1 MSILELDVQKSS
13 LNITFSKN
21 HSSKKYQGT
30 FISIVPRLLF
40 VSITMPFFT
49 ILLSVLIIFGTS
61 SPVWA
66 AQLDA
71 RINPDSP
78 DFNFQ
83 VKYQRTIFIEYNEGG
98 QLADQLRGTIESKRL
113 TADSTNLAIVDL
125 INRINQKLNSDGS
138 GAIVSDLNVEYSAQL
153 VGREINTSIDYKIIL
168 SGTITDHIIRER
180 QGQAPAI
187 IDVGWRGIT
196 VEGPVVIDDTEIN
209 LPISFI
215 KDKVPS
221 VFSSIKGTEAEVLLS
236 ENLINAEGIK
246 NQPLPKWHFLFD
258 PTGINVDAATFG
270 LAEEITG
277 FVVSGFTM
285 GESSL
290 REGRQVEKI
299 VEAQFTLDKSYIV
312 RSVESADSANI
323 AVIGFGVRDSL
334 EGLEIFGV
342 TPTAPEGFAT
352 TSTGEFPV
360 SVIYGMAAMAAI
372 GGVGIFIYSNRKLK
386 REGTEQTG
394 IDPSQLKAYKTSAGA
409 GGYQTIRGEAQLIDD
424 SDYQKTRSVYDEEKP
439 QESTKSQSTKG
450 TLPKGWKPE

>member
-1 MSILELDVQKSS
+1 M
-13 LNITFSKN
+13 
-21 HSSKKYQGT
+21 
-30 FISIVPRLLF
+30 PRLLF
-40 VSITMPFFT
+40 VSIKILFFT
-49 ILLSVLIIFGTS
+49 ILLSILIIFGTS
-61 SPVWA
+61 SPVCA

-71 RINPDSP
+71 RINPDNP

-98 QLADQLRGTIESKRL
+98 QLADQLRGAIESKRL
-113 TADSTNLAIVDL
+113 TADSTNPAVVDL
-125 INRINQKLNSDGS
+125 INRINQKLASDGS
-138 GAIVSDLNVEYSAQL
+138 GAIVSDLNVEYSTRL
-153 VGREINTSIDYKIIL
+153 TGRGLNTSIDYKIIL

-180 QGQAPAI
+180 QGQTPAI
-187 IDVGWRGIT
+187 IDIGWRGIT
-196 VEGPVVIDDTEIN
+196 VEGPVVIDGTEIN

-246 NQPLPKWHFLFD
+246 NQPIPKWHFLFD

-299 VEAQFTLDKSYIV
+299 FEAHFTLDKSYIV
-312 RSVESADSANI
+312 RSVESADSANL

-334 EGLEIFGV
+334 EGLEIIGV
-342 TPTAPEGFAT
+342 TPTAPEGFTT

-360 SVIYGMAAMAAI
+360 SVIYGMAAMAAL
-372 GGVGIFIYSNRKLK
+372 GGAGIFIYSNRKLK
-386 REGTEQTG
+386 HESTQQTG
-394 IDPSQLKAYKTSAGA
+394 IDPSQLKAYQTSAGA
-409 GGYQTIRGEAQLIDD
+409 GGYKTVRGEAQLIDD

-439 QESTKSQSTKG
+439 QESTESQSRKG
-450 TLPKGWKPE
+450 SLPKGWKPE

>member
-1 MSILELDVQKSS
+1 MSIKIL
-13 LNITFSKN
+13 
-21 HSSKKYQGT
+21 
-30 FISIVPRLLF
+30 
-40 VSITMPFFT
+40 FFT

-98 QLADQLRGTIESKRL
+98 QLADQLRGAIESKRL
-113 TADSTNLAIVDL
+113 TADSTNPAVVDV
-125 INRINQKLNSDGS
+125 INRINQKLASDAS

-153 VGREINTSIDYKIIL
+153 TGRGINTSIDYKLIL
-168 SGTITDHIIRER
+168 SGTISDHIIRER
-180 QGQAPAI
+180 QGQTPAI
-187 IDVGWRGIT
+187 IDLGWRGIT
-196 VEGPVVIDDTEIN
+196 VEGPVVIDGTEIN

-246 NQPLPKWHFLFD
+246 NQPLSKWHFLFD
-258 PTGINVDAATFG
+258 PTGINVDASTFG
-270 LAEEITG
+270 LSEEISG

-290 REGRQVEKI
+290 REGRQVEKEF
-299 VEAQFTLDKSYIV
+299 EAHFTLDKSYIV
-312 RSVESADSANI
+312 RSVESADNANL
-323 AVIGFGVRDSL
+323 AVIGFGVVDSL
-334 EGLEIFGV
+334 EGLEIIGV

-360 SVIYGMAAMAAI
+360 SIIYGMAAMAAI
-372 GGVGIFIYSNRKLK
+372 GGAGIFIYSSRKLK
-386 REGTEQTG
+386 HEGTQQTG
-394 IDPSQLKAYKTSAGA
+394 IDPSQLRAYQTSAGA
-409 GGYQTIRGEAQLIDD
+409 GGYQTVRGEAQLIDD
-424 SDYQKTRSVYDEEKP
+424 SDYEKTRSVYDEEKP
-439 QESTKSQSTKG
+439 QETTESQSTKG
-450 TLPKGWKPE
+450 SLPKGWKPE

>member
-1 MSILELDVQKSS
+1 MSIK
-13 LNITFSKN
+13 I
-21 HSSKKYQGT
+21 
-30 FISIVPRLLF
+30 
-40 VSITMPFFT
+40 PFFT

-61 SPVWA
+61 SHVWA
-66 AQLDA
+66 AQMDA

-98 QLADQLRGTIESKRL
+98 QLADQLRGAIESKRL
-113 TADSTNLAIVDL
+113 TADSTNPAIVDL
-125 INRINQKLNSDGS
+125 INRINQKLASDAS
-138 GAIVSDLNVEYSAQL
+138 GAIVSDLDVEYSAQL
-153 VGREINTSIDYKIIL
+153 TGRGLNTSIDYKLIL
-168 SGTITDHIIRER
+168 SGTISDYIIRER
-180 QGQAPAI
+180 QGQTPAI

-196 VEGPVVIDDTEIN
+196 VEGPVVIDGTEIN

-246 NQPLPKWHFLFD
+246 DQPLSNWHFLFD
-258 PTGINVDAATFG
+258 PTGINVDASTFG
-270 LAEEITG
+270 LSEEILG
-277 FVVSGFTM
+277 FVVSGYTM

-290 REGRQVEKI
+290 REGRQVEKES
-299 VEAQFTLDKSYIV
+299 EAHFTLDKSYMV

-323 AVIGFGVRDSL
+323 SVIGFGVVDSL
-334 EGLEIFGV
+334 EGLEIIGV

-352 TSTGEFPV
+352 TSTGGFPINI
-360 SVIYGMAAMAAI
+360 IYGMAALAAI
-372 GGVGIFIYSNRKLK
+372 GGSAIFILSSRKLK

-394 IDPSQLKAYKTSAGA
+394 IDPSQLRAYQTSAGA
-409 GGYQTIRGEAQLIDD
+409 GGYQTVRGEAQLIDD

-439 QESTKSQSTKG
+439 QETTESQSTKG
-450 TLPKGWKPE
+450 SLPKGWKPE

>member
-1 MSILELDVQKSS
+1 MSILELDVQKPL

-21 HSSKKYQGT
+21 HFSKKYQGT

-40 VSITMPFFT
+40 VSIKIPFFI

-71 RINPDSP
+71 RINPDNP

-98 QLADQLRGTIESKRL
+98 QLADQLRGAIESKRL
-113 TADSTNLAIVDL
+113 TSDSTNPAVVDL
-125 INRINQKLNSDGS
+125 INRINQKLASDGS

-153 VGREINTSIDYKIIL
+153 TGRVLNTSIDYKIIL

-180 QGQAPAI
+180 QGQTPAI

-196 VEGPVVIDDTEIN
+196 VGGPIVIDGTEIN

-221 VFSSIKGTEAEVLLS
+221 VFSSIKGTEAEDLFS

-246 NQPLPKWHFLFD
+246 NQPLTKWHFLFD
-258 PTGINVDAATFG
+258 PTGINVDAGTFG

-299 VEAQFTLDKSYIV
+299 FETHFTLDKNYMI
-312 RSVESADSANI
+312 RSIESADNANL
-323 AVIGFGVRDSL
+323 AVIGFGVVDSL
-334 EGLEIFGV
+334 EGLEIIGV
-342 TPTAPEGFAT
+342 TPTSPAGYAT

-360 SVIYGMAAMAAI
+360 SIIYGMAAMAAI
-372 GGVGIFIYSNRKLK
+372 GGVGIFIFSNRKLK
-386 REGTEQTG
+386 HLGTEQTG
-394 IDPSQLKAYKTSAGA
+394 IDPSQLRAYKTSAGA
-409 GGYQTIRGEAQLIDD
+409 KGYQTIRGEAQLIDD
-424 SDYQKTRSVYDEEKP
+424 SDYQKSRSVYDEEKP
-439 QESTKSQSTKG
+439 QETTESQSTKG
-450 TLPKGWKPE
+450 SLPKGWKPE